1 VLRLLRRRD
10 RDDRGLSLAET
21 MVSLGLTVAVV
32 LLATTALIDT
42 SRAVRRNDTRV
53 DSTTIARKG
62 IADLTR
68 VLRTATQ
75 VETGSTP
82 ALAPAFVYAGPED
95 LTVYAN
101 ITADQRP
108 TRVRFRV
115 TAARDLVEDKWA
127 ATSSTAPYT
136 FAATPVTRVIGRKVP
151 TGSTSLFTYL
161 DATGAAMTPPL
172 SDELARGRVKT
183 VLLTMTVQA
192 NPNSAVPPAVVTN
205 QVHIPNI

>member
-1 VLRLLRRRD
+1 MRRRT
-10 RDDRGLSLAET
+10 RDDDGLSLAET
-21 MVSLGLTVAVV
+21 MVALGLTVGVV

-68 VLRTATQ
+68 VLRAATQ
-75 VETGSTP
+75 LETGSAG
-82 ALAPAFVYAGPED
+82 ALEPAFAYAGPED

-115 TAARDLVEDKWA
+115 DAARDLVEDKWA

-136 FAATPVTRVIGRKVP
+136 FATTPVTRVIARKVP
-151 TGSTSLFTYL
+151 TGSASLFTYL
-161 DATGAAMTPPL
+161 DATGTVMAPPL
-172 SDELARGRVKT
+172 SDLLARGRVKT

-205 QVHIPNI
+205 QINIPNI